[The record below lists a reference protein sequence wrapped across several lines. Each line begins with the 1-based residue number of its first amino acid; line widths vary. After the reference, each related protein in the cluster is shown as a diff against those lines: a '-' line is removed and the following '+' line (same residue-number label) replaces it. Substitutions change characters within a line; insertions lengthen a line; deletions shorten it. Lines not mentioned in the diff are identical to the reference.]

1 MRNDVIYR
9 KPLYEDLRRTRE
21 ALVASG
27 APFLASVMEK
37 AIKCLEEQPPA
48 LACKNGPPAPARET
62 PADRVAVYAD
72 ALATFGVETQLTVAL
87 EEMSELQKEIC
98 KALRGFTHPAELAEE
113 LADVTIM
120 LEQLRIIF
128 SIGPAVDQMV
138 GHKLARLRQRIDDA
152 KS

>member
-1 MRNDVIYR
+1 MRDDVIYR
-9 KPLYEDLRRTRE
+9 KPLFEDLQRIRE
-21 ALVASG
+21 TLVAAG
-27 APFLASVMEK
+27 DPFLASIMEK

-48 LACKNGPPAPARET
+48 MACKDGPSAPAREI
-62 PADRVAVYAD
+62 PADRVAVYND
-72 ALATFGVETQLTVAL
+72 ALATFGTETQLTVAL

-120 LEQLRIIF
+120 LEQLRLIF

-138 GHKLARLRQRIDDA
+138 GRKLARLRQRIDA
-152 KS
+152 TKS